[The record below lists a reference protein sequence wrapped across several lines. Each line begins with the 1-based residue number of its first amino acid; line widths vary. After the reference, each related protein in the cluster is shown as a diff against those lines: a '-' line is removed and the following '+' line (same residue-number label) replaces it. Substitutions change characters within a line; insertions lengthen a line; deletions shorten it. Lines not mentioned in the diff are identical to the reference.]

1 MDFKKIL
8 EQSIKL
14 GVHHNL
20 NELYG
25 AYAIDALVLKKP
37 EMEDKLKEFTKMA
50 EEAMKKYE
58 VTGEMLLSEV
68 LEKIS

>member
-1 MDFKKIL
+1 MDFKKII

-14 GVHHNL
+14 GIHHNL

-37 EMEDKLKEFTKMA
+37 EMEENLKEFTKMA
-50 EEAMKKYE
+50 EEAMRKYK
-58 VTGEMLLSEV
+58 VTGEMPLSEV